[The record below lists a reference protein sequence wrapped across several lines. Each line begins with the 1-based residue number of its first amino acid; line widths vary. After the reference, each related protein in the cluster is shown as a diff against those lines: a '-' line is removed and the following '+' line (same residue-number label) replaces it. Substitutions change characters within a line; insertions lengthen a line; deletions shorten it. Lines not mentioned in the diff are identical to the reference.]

1 MRALYYNGTKAEF
14 RTDLPVPAPQAHE
27 SLVRVSLGAICNTDR
42 EIMKGYR
49 PDFRGVIGHEFV
61 GVVEQSS
68 DPALVGKKVV
78 GELNEGCGDCLYCNT
93 GREGHCKSRKCIG
106 IAGKDG
112 CFAGYLTLATKLL
125 HPVPDTLSDE
135 AAVFAEPLAAALQIP
150 QLVPIR
156 PADEVCVV
164 GDGRLSF
171 MISQVLALTGAEVTV
186 VGRSEEKLS
195 LFAPFAKTT
204 MDCDRT
210 FETVVEASG
219 SPSGLESALKLVRSR
234 GTIVVKSTYAG
245 KTELDFSQVV
255 VNELRLV
262 GSRCG
267 PFEPAVRLLSR
278 GLIILPDIELHDISD
293 WKTAFESR
301 AFKVG
306 FDFRGETAL
315 LK

>member
-14 RTDLPVPAPQAHE
+14 RTNLPIPVPQAHE
-27 SLVRVSLGAICNTDR
+27 SLVRVSLAAICNTDR
-42 EIMKGYR
+42 EIMRGYR

-61 GVVEQSS
+61 GVVEESGN
-68 DPALVGKKVV
+68 PALVGKKVV

-106 IAGKDG
+106 ITGKDG
-112 CFAGYLTLATKLL
+112 CFASYLTLATRLL
-125 HPVPDTLSDE
+125 HVVPDTLSDE
-135 AAVFAEPLAAALQIP
+135 AAVLAEPLAAALQIP

-156 PADEVCVV
+156 PADEICVV

-171 MISQVLALTGAEVTV
+171 MISQVLALSGAEVTV
-186 VGRSEEKLS
+186 VGRSEEKLR
-195 LFAPFAKTT
+195 LFAPFAKTA
-204 MDCDRT
+204 MDCGRT

-278 GLIILPDIELHDISD
+278 GLITLPEIELHDISD